1 MVEISSLGLST
12 QSAVQIRNAQESLAT
27 LSEQLSTG
35 KKSLDLADYS
45 FTDARRL
52 LDFRTTISK
61 RTAYNDVINTVLPR
75 LNTYNNVLESLD
87 KIGNNMMQLINTT
100 ENSSQATD
108 AAVGSQVSSFMQQ
121 VQFFLNQQIGD
132 RFIFSGSRY
141 STAPIGDL
149 SALPVPPTDSM
160 TPVTSPTLPSYDSAA
175 PGSSAAS
182 YATDSATIDDG
193 YTLNY
198 SVSSNHAGFQQLIL
212 GMRWAYAATQDSA
225 NYSTYMDKARTLI
238 TGALTDMRDLDGQV
252 VSNINRFNET
262 KNLHSSFITELTG
275 QIDDIQQADSAEV
288 ATKISFAQAQLQASY
303 SVTAKIANLSLA
315 SYL

>member
-12 QSAVQIRNAQESLAT
+12 QSAVQIRNAQTSLAT

-52 LDFRTTISK
+52 LDFRTTMAK

-75 LNTYNNVLESLD
+75 LNTYNNVLNSLD
-87 KIGNNMMQLINTT
+87 KIGNNMLQMVNTT

-108 AAVGSQVSSFMQQ
+108 AAVGAQVSSFMQQ

-141 STAPIGDL
+141 DTAPIGDL
-149 SALPVPPTDSM
+149 SALPVPPTDSL
-160 TPVTSPTLPSYDSAA
+160 TPVSSPTLPSYDSAA
-175 PGSSAAS
+175 PGSSAAA

-198 SVSSNHAGFQQLIL
+198 SVSSNHAGFQELIL

-225 NYSTYMDKARTLI
+225 NYSTYMDKARSLLTS
-238 TGALTDMRDLDGQV
+238 ALTDMRDLNGQV
-252 VSNINRFNET
+252 VSNINRFNDT

-275 QIDDIQQADSAEV
+275 QVDDIQKADSAEV

-303 SVTAKIANLSLA
+303 SVTAKIANLSL
-315 SYL
+315 SNYL